1 MKVRYFKNDTCG
13 VCKAF
18 LPRIQRISQDYNL
31 ELEIIDVT
39 KSPEIA
45 GQNMVFTVPT
55 VLITDKNGSEM
66 KRFARNFSELEIRDF
81 IERILSILNQ

>member
-1 MKVRYFKNDTCG
+1 MRVRYFKNDACG

-18 LPRIQRISQDYNL
+18 LPKIQRISQDYNL

-39 KSPEIA
+39 ESPEIA

-55 VLITDKNGSEM
+55 VLVTDKNGGEM